1 MRLFRFF
8 RILFTIVRFG
18 LDEFLF
24 GHERVRGLRI
34 AFLVLFFWRPL
45 VWAQD
50 EPRAVRL
57 RKALESLG
65 PIFVKFGQLL
75 STRRD
80 LVPLDLADE
89 LARLQD
95 SVPPFPSAQVEAVL
109 ERAYGVPYREIF
121 SEFDLTPVASASV
134 AQVHFAVIGSGK
146 QAGREAA
153 VKILRPGVADTIDR
167 DIAVLDVVATL
178 VEWFFEDGPRLRP
191 HEVVAEFGKTTH
203 DELDLIREASSASQ
217 LRRNFAPGTLLYVPE
232 VYWDYC
238 RREVMVMERID
249 AIAVND
255 VATLE
260 AHGIS
265 LERLARQ
272 GVEIFFTQVFRDGF
286 FHADMHPGNIFVR
299 RDGVYSGVDF
309 GIMGTLSDA
318 DKAYLAQNF
327 MAFFKRDY
335 RRIAMAH
342 IDAGWVPADTRVEEF
357 ESAVRAVCEPIFD
370 RPLDEIYFGTVLL
383 RLFEVSRRF
392 RMQIQPQLLQLQ
404 KTLLQVEG
412 LGRQLYPQLDLRPVA
427 QPILQRWMDEQ
438 IGLRGLVRQIRE
450 EAPLWARTL
459 PQLPR
464 LLHRALYD
472 DGPRRL
478 EQAVDR
484 LVAVQRKQTR
494 VLGAV
499 AVAVGFM
506 VLVLGYLYLLLFWN
520 R

>member
-1 MRLFRFF
+1 MRLLRFF
-8 RILFTIVRFG
+8 RILVTIARFG

-34 AFLVLFFWRPL
+34 VFLALFFWRPL
-45 VWAQD
+45 VWPQR

-57 RKALESLG
+57 HKALESLG
-65 PIFVKFGQLL
+65 PVFVKFGQLL

-80 LVPLDLADE
+80 LVPLDIADE
-89 LARLQD
+89 LAKLQD
-95 SVPPFPSAQVEAVL
+95 AVPPFGSAEVEAILDSV
-109 ERAYGVPYREIF
+109 YGVPYRSIF

-134 AQVHFAVIGSGK
+134 AQVHFAVIGTGK
-146 QAGREAA
+146 QAGQEAA
-153 VKILRPGVADTIDR
+153 VKILRPGMAAAIERDVAL
-167 DIAVLDVVATL
+167 LDVVATL
-178 VEWFFEDGPRLRP
+178 VETFFADGPRLRP
-191 HEVVAEFGKTTH
+191 HEVVAEFSKTTH

-232 VYWDYC
+232 IYWDYC
-238 RREVMVMERID
+238 HREVMVMERID

-255 VATLE
+255 VAALK

-265 LERLARQ
+265 LERLARD

-299 RDGVYSGVDF
+299 PDGVYSGVDF
-309 GIMGTLSDA
+309 GIMGTLSDG

-327 MAFFKRDY
+327 M
-335 RRIAMAH
+335 
-342 IDAGWVPADTRVEEF
+342 VPPDTRVEEF
-357 ESAVRAVCEPIFD
+357 ESAIRAVCEPIFD
-370 RPLDEIYFGTVLL
+370 RPLDQIYFGTVLL

-427 QPILQRWMDEQ
+427 QPILERWMDEQ
-438 IGLRGLVRQIRE
+438 IGIRGLLRQVRE

-459 PQLPR
+459 PQIPR

-472 DGPRRL
+472 DGPRRV

-484 LVAVQRKQTR
+484 LVAAQRTQTR
-494 VLGAV
+494 VLAAV
-499 AVAVGFM
+499 AGLLGLLA
-506 VLVLGYLYLLLFWN
+506 LGYVYLLFFWN
-520 R
+520 P